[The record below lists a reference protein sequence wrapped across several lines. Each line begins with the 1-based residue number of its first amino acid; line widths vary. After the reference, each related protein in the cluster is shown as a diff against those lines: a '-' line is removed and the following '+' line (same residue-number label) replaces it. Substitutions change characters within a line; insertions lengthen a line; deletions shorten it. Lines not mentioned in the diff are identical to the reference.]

1 MDRRSC
7 ILTMVTVA
15 CVGLS
20 ARAQAVDPNTYT
32 IPAREQLFLG
42 TLSGLTEAYQ
52 ILDGGIGDPNVSGDK
67 REMILLHVIARAG
80 LLVFDR
86 NDVSVNTSVLEV
98 AEPFG
103 ISVTGDALFP
113 DDPCDPDRVEIHW
126 PIDPNDPNCVRFP
139 PDADV
144 QAAAVA
150 INTAILPELDSIL
163 SELNQVTNSPVFAMI
178 LTAAETGDV
187 NDTEIDYG
195 DVLVLR
201 AGLLGAKTLIHSV
214 ASPGYNLAID
224 PNDPLFAGWQCEDLT
239 PSTTIAEV
247 LDAYPN
253 LLEILSGTG
262 AANLAQAKTNLI
274 AALTAVNAALDFI
287 EAETDEQEND
297 LLYIETEEPDYQ
309 TIRTEV
315 NRFLTSLQSGT
326 AQTYTV
332 ESRQKYAISL
342 GAESIGEM
350 GLLCGFLGSDEF
362 GYIHLSDANELPE
375 WWAIEYFDIAGGAI
389 EGDAEGTSWDG
400 YPYWAWFTGTISD
413 DGSQIENLSLS
424 YWNWWSSDT
433 INGLSAQRTD
443 NDPTNV
449 QFNPNPLFAG
459 TVSLRDILPQFDAN
473 TPVAETMGHGLDDDP
488 TLGGVTPGLTQQD
501 WLGTGYEV
509 YGVSDPNILNG
520 MVASES
526 MVFDL
531 YHHLDRWPD
540 LLTKLGSSSGE
551 TKTFADPDRCPWY
564 VVAVRSRTLIDSVYG
579 PGNSYLDPN
588 DDEHAQIFNI
598 PVFEDSLDGVE
609 FIPAGPVL
617 GAPDGNRVAV
627 GDLGLFGQFTGFVCI
642 ENPGNWTSLT
652 VVTDGPCLLHDWNGD
667 GIISIVGD
675 VPPFVQCVY
684 FNDCP
689 DDMDT
694 LCVGDCNGDGILSIV
709 GDVPCFVECVYFN
722 DCP

>member
-20 ARAQAVDPNTYT
+20 SRAQAVDPNAYT

-52 ILDGGIGDPNVSGDK
+52 ILEDGIGDPNVSGDE

-80 LLVFDR
+80 MLVFDR
-86 NDVSVNTSVLEV
+86 NDVSVNTSLLDV

-103 ISVTGDALFP
+103 ISVTGDALSP

-139 PDADV
+139 PDGDV
-144 QAAAVA
+144 AAAAVA

-195 DVLVLR
+195 DVLVLK

-274 AALTAVNAALDFI
+274 AALTAVNAALNFM

-297 LLYIETEEPDYQ
+297 LLYVETEEPDYQ
-309 TIRTEV
+309 TLRTEL
-315 NRFLTSLQSGT
+315 NKFLTSLQSGA

-332 ESRQKYAISL
+332 ESRRTYSL
-342 GAESIGEM
+342 SLDGDAVGQM
-350 GLLCGFLGSDEF
+350 GLMSGFLDSEEF
-362 GYIHLSDANELPE
+362 GYIHLSDSNGLPE
-375 WWAIEYFDIAGGAI
+375 WWAIDWFEIDGGVI
-389 EGDAEGTSWDG
+389 QGDVTGVTDDYA
-400 YPYWAWFTGTISD
+400 YWWGWFWGSISAD
-413 DGSQIENLSLS
+413 RSQIVDMEFLYLGWPSGAMS
-424 YWNWWSSDT
+424 
-433 INGLSAQRTD
+433 GLQAQRTV
-443 NDPTNV
+443 NAVNTV

-473 TPVAETMGHGLDDDP
+473 TPVVGTMGHGLDDDP
-488 TLGGVTPGLTQQD
+488 TLGGITPGLTQQD

-509 YGVSDPNILNG
+509 YGVSDSNVLDG
-520 MVASES
+520 VSLSE
-526 MVFDL
+526 DAA
-531 YHHLDRWPD
+531 LDFLHRMDRQPG
-540 LLTKLGSSSGE
+540 LATKLGTSSGGS
-551 TKTFADPDRCPWY
+551 KTFSDGNSYPMY
-564 VVAVRSRTLIDSVYG
+564 IVAVRSLLLIDSVYG
-579 PGNSYLDPN
+579 PGSSYLDPN
-588 DDEHAQIFNI
+588 DDEHVEIFN
-598 PVFEDSLDGVE
+598 VSAFGDSLDDVE
-609 FIPAGPVL
+609 VISAGPVL

-627 GDLGLFGQFTGFVCI
+627 GDLGVFGRFTGFVWI
-642 ENPGNWTSLT
+642 RNPDNWTGVT
-652 VVTDGPCLLHDWNGD
+652 VVTDGAPSSLHDWNGD
-667 GIISIVGD
+667 GIVSIVGD

-694 LCVGDCNGDGILSIV
+694 IAVGDCNGDGILSIV
-709 GDVPCFVECVYFN
+709 GDVPCFVECVYFS